1 MSGRPVH
8 KRITR
13 SRMLDFSFKPFEEM
27 TAEDYATVG
36 FKAGLEVHQQL
47 LTRRKLFCRCPTGR
61 YDKTYHAE
69 ILRHMRPTL
78 SELGEYDGT
87 ALMEFKTRKEI
98 IYRINKE
105 TVCTYEM
112 DDTPPFM
119 MDEEALD
126 ISIEICLM
134 AGLTVVDEVHIAR
147 KQYLDGSIPTG
158 FQRTAIIG
166 LNGSVPFGER
176 EIGISHLSLEEDSCR
191 EISDVGHRRT
201 YITDR
206 LGMPLIELVTH
217 PDMRTPREVEKVA
230 NLLRRMMR
238 TTTHVRRGPGSTRAD
253 TNVSVEG
260 GTRAE
265 IKGVCRTS
273 LMPLL
278 TYNEARRQW
287 NLLRLREELHRRG
300 ITEDTFQSQS
310 ADVTRIVRKTLYTP
324 IEQAVAANQ
333 VIKAVR
339 LVNWAELLRWE
350 VQTATF
356 FSRELSDR
364 VRVIACLTTLPN
376 IIHSDNPSE
385 NISAAEWK
393 EIKRAVEATEDDAVV
408 LVWGDEQ
415 DTETAVQEIVIRARE
430 ATIGV
435 PSETRQALRDGTTG
449 FERILPGPD
458 RMYPDTDLPPI
469 TIHRE
474 RVERMRANLTMPFW
488 ERVRFYQKLGVP
500 EGYITRLAIS
510 RYAPLF
516 REAVERMALDPVLAS
531 YALYQVPKE
540 LERKG
545 YAVNRVSIE
554 TVRDLL
560 LSIAEGKLVR
570 EGIPDAWKKALA
582 GSFSREQ
589 LPPPLSDDEL
599 NNIIK
604 KATAAVR
611 SNKMFDES
619 NIPVLTIAEVMKSVR
634 GRIPG
639 RIVVEKIKT
648 R

>member
-1 MSGRPVH
+1 
-8 KRITR
+8 
-13 SRMLDFSFKPFEEM
+13 M
-27 TAEDYATVG
+27 TAEDYAAVG

-47 LTRRKLFCRCPTGR
+47 MTKRKLFCRCPTGR
-61 YDKTYHAE
+61 YDKSYHAE

-206 LGMPLIELVTH
+206 LGMPLIEIVTH
-217 PDMRTPREVEKVA
+217 PHMHTPQEVEKVA
-230 NLLRRMMR
+230 DLLRRMMR
-238 TTTHVRRGPGSTRAD
+238 TTSHVRRGPGSTRAD

-287 NLLRLREELHRRG
+287 NLLRLRDELHRRG
-300 ITEDTFQSQS
+300 INKDTFQSQS
-310 ADVTRIVRKTLYTP
+310 ADVTRIMKKTRYIP
-324 IEQAVAANQ
+324 IERAVADNL

-339 LVNWAELLRWE
+339 LKGWAELLRWE

-364 VRVIACLTTLPN
+364 VRVIACLMTLPN

-385 NISAAEWK
+385 NISTAEWQ
-393 EIKRAVEATEDDAVV
+393 EVKRAVEATKEDTVV
-408 LVWGDEQ
+408 LVWGNEQ

-469 TIHRE
+469 TIKRE
-474 RVERMRANLTMPFW
+474 RVERMRSNLTMPFW
-488 ERVRFYQKLGVP
+488 ERVRYYQKLGVP

-516 REAVERMALDPVLAS
+516 QEAVETMKLEPVLAS

-545 YAVNRVSIE
+545 YATDRVSLDA
-554 TVRDLL
+554 VRDILRAL
-560 LSIAEGKLVR
+560 AEGKLFR
-570 EGIPDAWKKALA
+570 EGITAAWKLALE
-582 GSFSREQ
+582 GTFPREH
-589 LPPPLSDDEL
+589 LPPPFTDAEL
-599 NNIIK
+599 DSLIK
-604 KATAAVR
+604 ESADKVMA
-611 SNKMFDES
+611 NKVLNES
-619 NIPVLTIAEVMKSVR
+619 NIPTLTIAEVMKNVR
-634 GRIPG
+634 GRMPG
-639 RIVVEKIKT
+639 RTVVEKVKQQMET
-648 R
+648 

>member
-1 MSGRPVH
+1 
-8 KRITR
+8 
-13 SRMLDFSFKPFEEM
+13 MLDFSFKPFEEM
-27 TAEDYATVG
+27 TAEDYAAVG

-47 LTRRKLFCRCPTGR
+47 MTKRKLFCRCPTGR

-166 LNGSVPFGER
+166 LNGSVPFGDR

-217 PDMRTPREVEKVA
+217 PHMRTPWEVEKVA
-230 NLLRRMMR
+230 DLLRRMMR

-300 ITEDTFQSQS
+300 ITKDTFQSQS
-310 ADVTRIVRKTLYTP
+310 ADVTRALKKTLYIP
-324 IEQAVAANQ
+324 IEQAVADNH
-333 VIKAVR
+333 VIKAVK
-339 LVNWAELLRWE
+339 LKGWAELLRWE
-350 VQTATF
+350 VQTGTF

-364 VRVIACLTTLPN
+364 VRVIACLMTLPN

-385 NISAAEWK
+385 NISAAEWQ
-393 EIKRAVEATEDDAVV
+393 EVKRVVEATKEDTVV

-415 DTETAVQEIVIRARE
+415 DTKTAVEEIIIRARE

-469 TIHRE
+469 TVKRE
-474 RVERMRANLTMPFW
+474 RVERIRANLTMPFW
-488 ERVRFYQKLGVP
+488 ERVRYYRELGVP

-516 REAVERMALDPVLAS
+516 REAVETMDIDPVLAS
-531 YALYQVPKE
+531 YALYQAPKE

-545 YAVNRVSIE
+545 YSTNGVSLE
-554 TVRDLL
+554 TVRGILL
-560 LSIAEGKLVR
+560 ALSKGKLFR
-570 EGIPDAWKKALA
+570 EGVTAAWKQAIE

-589 LPPPLSDDEL
+589 LPSPPSDAEL
-599 NNIIK
+599 NDIIRESEMQ
-604 KATAAVR
+604 VR
-611 SNKMFDES
+611 ANKVFDEG
-619 NIPVLTIAEVMKSVR
+619 NVPVLTIAEVMKSMR

-639 RIVVEKIKT
+639 RLVAEKVKT
-648 R
+648 QAGK